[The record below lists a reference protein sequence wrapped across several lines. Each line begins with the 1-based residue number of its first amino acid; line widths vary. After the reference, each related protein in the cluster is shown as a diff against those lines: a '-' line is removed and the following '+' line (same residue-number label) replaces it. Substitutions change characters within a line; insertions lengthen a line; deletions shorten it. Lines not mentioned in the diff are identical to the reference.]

1 MKLCIG
7 QCGLTWICLGS
18 MQQRLS
24 SSITR
29 EQPLP
34 TIQMVELDLGSLTND
49 QIAEDVNLRCQKCR
63 YVANFMIDAA

>member
-1 MKLCIG
+1 
-7 QCGLTWICLGS
+7 